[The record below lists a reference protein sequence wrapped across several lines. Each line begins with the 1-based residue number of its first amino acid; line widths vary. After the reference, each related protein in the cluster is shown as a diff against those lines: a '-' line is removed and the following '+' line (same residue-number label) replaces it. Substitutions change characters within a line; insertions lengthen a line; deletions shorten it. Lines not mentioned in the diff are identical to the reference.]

1 MREEENE
8 DSIMCPLK
16 PQHNYKK
23 LDTSGETICVDKNE
37 FKNVEAYLS

>member
-8 DSIMCPLK
+8 DSITCSLK

-23 LDTSGETICVDKNE
+23 LDISWETICVEKNE
-37 FKNVEAYLS
+37 IKDVKPYLS